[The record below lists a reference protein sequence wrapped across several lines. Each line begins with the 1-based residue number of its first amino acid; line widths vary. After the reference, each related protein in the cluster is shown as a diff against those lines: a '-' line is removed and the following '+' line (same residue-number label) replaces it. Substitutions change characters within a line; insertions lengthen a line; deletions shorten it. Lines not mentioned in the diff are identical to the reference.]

1 MFHTISKPK
10 QPTVEMPFVSAKIS
24 GASGKPH
31 HPQPHVISRDVR
43 NSSCAPCDHKGA
55 DNVVYDHP
63 KQAW

>member
-1 MFHTISKPK
+1 MYHTISKPK
-10 QPTVEMPFVSAKIS
+10 QQNVEMPFVSAKIS
-24 GASGKPH
+24 GVNKTQ

-43 NSSCAPCDHKGA
+43 NSSCAPCAHKSE